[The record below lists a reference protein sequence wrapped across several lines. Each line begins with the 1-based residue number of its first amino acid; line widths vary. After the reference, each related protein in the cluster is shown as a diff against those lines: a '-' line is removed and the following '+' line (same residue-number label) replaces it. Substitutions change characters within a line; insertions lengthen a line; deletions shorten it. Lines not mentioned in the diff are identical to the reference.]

1 MASDPDPDR
10 HHLLTLYYLPL
21 TSSLMLLL
29 SGLYLAWRGS
39 YGINFL
45 QWGILATGL
54 FLLAIFIVVDRE
66 IPGCLN
72 LTERQFMQIHFVGLL
87 VATPVLL
94 CLVIAVFYS
103 IRIDVSISDTP
114 DIQHMWARTPV
125 REYDIADYDWPLRR
139 RMANKQ
145 YWGTIAAVL
154 RHDHVCDGM
163 RPLVRDPKT
172 GAYYVDLP
180 SKKWPHDAGL
190 SPIEAGV
197 LADIQRIWSQIVGL
211 LLAGI
216 VVYHAIQLPFV
227 VKVLKFLQMPMAIC
241 FVSLLAFHDSQMMP
255 VIASHK
261 QCCWHLDFGYS
272 SPSCPG
278 CPLTAGC
285 GQRGLVTTN
294 TACHFCRAASIAR
307 SSAPDA

>member
-1 MASDPDPDR
+1 
-10 HHLLTLYYLPL
+10 
-21 TSSLMLLL
+21 MLLL

-190 SPIEAGV
+190 SPIESGCCKPPLSCEFTYVNQTTWTPKEVPGALAMVTTRVDDDDCGRWSNDQQTLCFECDSCKAGV

-227 VKVLKFLQMPMAIC
+227 VKVLKFR
-241 FVSLLAFHDSQMMP
+241 
-255 VIASHK
+255 K
-261 QCCWHLDFGYS
+261 YS
-272 SPSCPG
+272 W
-278 CPLTAGC
+278 
-285 GQRGLVTTN
+285 
-294 TACHFCRAASIAR
+294 
-307 SSAPDA
+307 